1 MKARVLLSIATLS
14 LLFWGCG
21 DASDTTAEHIDSVQA
36 HLDQGDLESA
46 SAEAGSTLE
55 RVESTSAEG
64 LQLQGQQLE
73 ILARSGD
80 TEGSSEM
87 LKRLHQEHPQQFGYE
102 EFLVVGA
109 WLAEAGDCSGAV
121 DLLAYGDETIDGHA
135 EVFEEAVLNAGGVCG
150 GGDDELLQQLQSLG
164 YI

>member
-1 MKARVLLSIATLS
+1 MKATALLSCSFLS

-21 DASDTTAEHIDSVQA
+21 DEPETTTEHIDAVQTQ
-36 HLDQGDLESA
+36 LDKGDLEG
-46 SAEAGSTLE
+46 AGAQANSTLE
-55 RVESTSAEG
+55 GVDPISAEG
-64 LQLQGQQLE
+64 LQLQGQKLE

-80 TEGSSEM
+80 TEASSTL
-87 LKRLHQEHPQQFGYE
+87 LKQLHTDHPQQFGYE

-121 DLLAYGDETIDGHA
+121 DLLAYGDETIEGHST
-135 EVFEEAVLNAGGVCG
+135 VFEEAVLSAGGACG